1 MSYEPGAA
9 YNAPDDPH
17 PVRFS
22 HRPWGTPRASMPA
35 GPVAMMEALRALLA
49 PAVMERLVLLVNH
62 VLAAE
67 PVAVDHLR
75 PHAGRL
81 LRVEFN
87 GWPRALPALPVMAF
101 RITPAGLVEWCAD
114 ALAEADLR
122 LMVDASNPA
131 ALALQALAGQQPAM
145 AIEGDV
151 QFAADVD
158 WLTKNLRWDPAA
170 DLEPLLGP
178 ALAHEITRFGSMLVR
193 GLRQAMQGAGV
204 AAAGAGAVFRGAGE
218 LAQRMRTR

>member
-1 MSYEPGAA
+1 MPRV
-9 YNAPDDPH
+9 PR
-17 PVRFS
+17 PV
-22 HRPWGTPRASMPA
+22 GQL
-35 GPVAMMEALRALLA
+35 AMIEALRALLA
-49 PAVMERLVLLVNH
+49 PALMERLVLLVNH
-62 VLAAE
+62 VVSSE
-67 PVAVDHLR
+67 PVAVERLR

-81 LRVEFN
+81 LRVEFE
-87 GWPRALPALPVMAF
+87 GWPRALPAPPLMAF

-114 ALAEADLR
+114 TPAEADLR
-122 LMVDASNPA
+122 LAVDASNPA

-170 DLEPLLGP
+170 DLEPLVGP
-178 ALAHEITRFGSMLVR
+178 ALAHEITRFGSMLVS
-193 GLRQAMQGAGV
+193 GLRQAMQGAG
-204 AAAGAGAVFRGAGE
+204 AAASGASAVFRGAGD